1 MDTGRAKQHHAS
13 TIMRAPWTPPPV
25 LPLPAAARRI
35 GRMLRTRRFP
45 RCVVTACAL
54 GLVTAPLAAQR
65 AVLDPDVVRARLE
78 ARIAAVP
85 GAEVSV
91 TIVNLGTGS
100 QLSLDGDR
108 VYHAA
113 STMKV
118 PVLIDLLREADAG
131 RLSLDQSILLV
142 NAFHSIVDG
151 SPYALSA
158 ADDSDSTV
166 YARVG
171 EWVPVRWLAERM
183 INHSSN
189 LATNA
194 LIALLDPER
203 ITATMRTLGAER
215 TLVLRGVEDGP
226 AFRAGRNNVTTSDD
240 LAAILKAIER
250 REAAS
255 PAATEFLLA
264 TLRAQAFNDQI
275 PAGLPPG
282 TPVAHKTG
290 QITATLHDAA
300 IIYPPGRAPFV
311 LVILTRGIPEQR
323 VAERLTAELS
333 AIAWEWLGAPLR

>member
-1 MDTGRAKQHHAS
+1 MPANYPVREPMDTGTAQPAPAS
-13 TIMRAPWTPPPV
+13 RIISPLPRRDPPPAG
-25 LPLPAAARRI
+25 LPLLAWFGSVIPMNHITIRLALLTATLAA
-35 GRMLRTRRFP
+35 T
-45 RCVVTACAL
+45 
-54 GLVTAPLAAQR
+54 PLAAQR
-65 AVLDPDVVRARLE
+65 AVLDPDVVRARIE
-78 ARIAAVP
+78 ARIATVP
-85 GAEVSV
+85 GAEVAV
-91 TIVNLGTGS
+91 TIVNLGIGS
-100 QLSLDGDR
+100 QLAINGDR

-131 RLSLDQSILLV
+131 RITLDQPVLLV
-142 NAFHSIVDG
+142 NVFHSIVDG
-151 SPYALSA
+151 SPYALDP
-158 ADDSDSTV
+158 ADDSDDAV

-171 EWVPVRWLAERM
+171 ERVPIRWLAERM

-194 LIALLDPER
+194 LIALLDPVR

-226 AFRAGRNNVTTSDD
+226 AYRAGRNNVTTADD

-255 PAATEFLLA
+255 PAATEFLLSV
-264 TLRAQAFNDQI
+264 LRAQAFNAQI

-282 TPVAHKTG
+282 IPVAHKTG

-311 LVILTRGIPEQR
+311 LVVLTRGIPEHR
-323 VAERLTAELS
+323 TA
-333 AIAWEWLGAPLR
+333 

>member
-1 MDTGRAKQHHAS
+1 MPRRSSA
-13 TIMRAPWTPPPV
+13 IV
-25 LPLPAAARRI
+25 AAC
-35 GRMLRTRRFP
+35 LL
-45 RCVVTACAL
+45 L
-54 GLVTAPLAAQR
+54 GTSLQAQR
-65 AVLDPDVVRARLE
+65 PVLDPDVVRTRLE

-85 GAEVSV
+85 GAEVAV

-100 QLSLDGDR
+100 QLSINGDR

-118 PVLIDLLREADAG
+118 PVLVDLLQQVDAG
-131 RLSLDQSILLV
+131 RLSLDQSMLLV
-142 NAFHSIVDG
+142 NRFHSIVDG
-151 SPYALSA
+151 SPYALEA

-166 YARVG
+166 YARIG
-171 EWVPVRWLAERM
+171 DWVPVRWLAERM

-194 LIALLDPER
+194 LIALLDPVR
-203 ITATMRTLGAER
+203 ITAGMRALGAAR

-226 AFRAGRNNVTTSDD
+226 AFRAGRNNVTTADD

-255 PAATEFLLA
+255 PASTEFLLA
-264 TLRAQAFNDQI
+264 VLRAQAFNAQI

-311 LVILTRGIPEQR
+311 LVVLTRGIPEQQT
-323 VAERLTAELS
+323 AERLTADIA

>member
-1 MDTGRAKQHHAS
+1 MHRPVRHARLALAA
-13 TIMRAPWTPPPV
+13 TLLA
-25 LPLPAAARRI
+25 LPLH
-35 GRMLRTRRFP
+35 
-45 RCVVTACAL
+45 
-54 GLVTAPLAAQR
+54 AQR
-65 AVLDPDVVRARLE
+65 ALLDPDVVRTRIE
-78 ARIAAVP
+78 SRIASVP
-85 GAEVSV
+85 GAEVAV
-91 TIVNLGTGS
+91 TIVNLGIGS
-100 QLSLDGDR
+100 QLSINGDR

-131 RLSLDQSILLV
+131 RLSLDRSILLV

-151 SPYALSA
+151 SPYALLA

-166 YARVG
+166 YERVG

-194 LIALLDPER
+194 LIALLDAER
-203 ITATMRTLGAER
+203 ITATMRELGAEQ

-226 AFRAGRNNVTTSDD
+226 AYRANRNNVTTADD
-240 LAAILKAIER
+240 MAAILKAIER
-250 REAAS
+250 RQAAS
-255 PAATEFLLA
+255 PASTEFLLGV
-264 TLRAQAFNDQI
+264 LRTQAFNAQI

-300 IIYPPGRAPFV
+300 IIYPAGRAPFV
-311 LVILTRGIPEQR
+311 LVVLTRGIPEQR
-323 VAERLTAELS
+323 VAEQLTADIA

>member
-1 MDTGRAKQHHAS
+1 MAPINRHA
-13 TIMRAPWTPPPV
+13 
-25 LPLPAAARRI
+25 PLDAARRLVLAAAVA
-35 GRMLRTRRFP
+35 MLA
-45 RCVVTACAL
+45 VTLA
-54 GLVTAPLAAQR
+54 GGTATAQR
-65 AVLDPDVVRARLE
+65 AVLDPDDVRSRLE
-78 ARIAAVP
+78 ARLASVP
-85 GAEVSV
+85 GAEVAI

-100 QLSLDGDR
+100 QLSLNGDR

-113 STMKV
+113 STMKI
-118 PVLIDLLREADAG
+118 PVLIDLLREVDAG
-131 RLSLDQSILLV
+131 RLALDQSLLLI
-142 NAFHSIVDG
+142 NRFHSIVDG
-151 SPYALSA
+151 SPYTLSA

-166 YARVG
+166 YERVG
-171 EWVPVRWLAERM
+171 EWVSVRWLAERM

-194 LIALLDPER
+194 LIALLDPAR
-203 ITATMRTLGAER
+203 ITATMRSLGAER
-215 TLVLRGVEDGP
+215 TVVLRGVEDGP

-240 LAAILKAIER
+240 LAAILKALER
-250 REAAS
+250 REAAT
-255 PAATEFLLA
+255 PASTEFLLA

-311 LVILTRGIPEQR
+311 LVVLTRGIPEQR
-323 VAERLTAELS
+323 VAEQLTAQIA

>member
-1 MDTGRAKQHHAS
+1 MHLPMTRAL
-13 TIMRAPWTPPPV
+13 V
-25 LPLPAAARRI
+25 LATLLA
-35 GRMLRTRRFP
+35 
-45 RCVVTACAL
+45 
-54 GLVTAPLAAQR
+54 APLSAQGT
-65 AVLDPDVVRARLE
+65 VLDPDVVRARLE
-78 ARIAAVP
+78 ARIAAVA
-85 GAEVSV
+85 GAEVAV

-100 QLSLDGDR
+100 QLSIDGDR

-118 PVLIDLLREADAG
+118 PVLIDLLREADRG

-142 NAFHSIVDG
+142 NHFHSIVDG
-151 SPYALSA
+151 SPYALDP
-158 ADDSDSTV
+158 ADDSDDAV
-166 YARVG
+166 YERVG
-171 EWVPVRWLAERM
+171 EWVPLRWLAERM

-203 ITATMRTLGAER
+203 ITATMRALGAER

-226 AFRAGRNNVTTSDD
+226 AFRAGRNNVTTADD

-255 PAATEFLLA
+255 PGATEFLLSV
-264 TLRAQAFNDQI
+264 LRAQAFNAQI

-311 LVILTRGIPEQR
+311 LVVLTRGIPDR
-323 VAERLTAELS
+323 RIAERLTADLA
-333 AIAWEWLGAPLR
+333 AIAWQWLGAPLR

>member
-1 MDTGRAKQHHAS
+1 
-13 TIMRAPWTPPPV
+13 MRRPPRQLRLA
-25 LPLPAAARRI
+25 LPF
-35 GRMLRTRRFP
+35 T
-45 RCVVTACAL
+45 VAL
-54 GLVTAPLAAQR
+54 FAAPLQAQR
-65 AVLDPDVVRARLE
+65 TLLDPDVVRTRLE
-78 ARIAAVP
+78 ARIASVP
-85 GAEVSV
+85 GAEVAV

-100 QLSLDGDR
+100 QLSLNGDR

-113 STMKV
+113 STMKI

-142 NAFHSIVDG
+142 NQFHSIVDG
-151 SPYALSA
+151 SPYELSA

-171 EWVPVRWLAERM
+171 EWVPLRWLAERM

-194 LIALLDPER
+194 LIALLDAER

-215 TLVLRGVEDGP
+215 TRVLRGVEDGP
-226 AFRAGRNNVTTSDD
+226 AFRADRNNVTTADD

-255 PAATEFLLA
+255 PPSTEFLLA
-264 TLRAQAFNDQI
+264 VLRAQAFNRQI

-311 LVILTRGIPEQR
+311 LVVLTRGIPEQQL
-323 VAERLTAELS
+323 AEQLTAQIA
-333 AIAWEWLGAPLR
+333 AIAWDWLGAPLR

>member
-1 MDTGRAKQHHAS
+1 MTRSITHHV
-13 TIMRAPWTPPPV
+13 T
-25 LPLPAAARRI
+25 
-35 GRMLRTRRFP
+35 RTSM
-45 RCVVTACAL
+45 L
-54 GLVTAPLAAQR
+54 GLLLGTPLAAQGT
-65 AVLDPDVVRARLE
+65 LLNPDVVRSRLE
-78 ARIAAVP
+78 ARMAAVA
-85 GAEVSV
+85 GAEVAV

-100 QLSLDGDR
+100 QLSINGDR

-118 PVLIDLLREADAG
+118 PVLIDLLREADLG

-142 NAFHSIVDG
+142 NHFHSIVDG
-151 SPYALSA
+151 SPYTLDP
-158 ADDSDSTV
+158 ADDSDDSV
-166 YARVG
+166 YALVG
-171 EWVPVRWLAERM
+171 ERVPLRWLAERM

-194 LIALLDPER
+194 LIALLDPAR

-215 TLVLRGVEDGP
+215 TVVLRGVEDGP
-226 AFRAGRNNVTTSDD
+226 AFRANRNNVTTADD
-240 LAAILKAIER
+240 LAAILKAVER

-255 PAATEFLLA
+255 PQGTEFLLSV
-264 TLRAQAFNDQI
+264 LRAQAFNAQI

-311 LVILTRGIPEQR
+311 LVVLTRGIPAQRIAEQ
-323 VAERLTAELS
+323 LTADL
-333 AIAWEWLGAPLR
+333 ARIAWEWLGAPLR

>member
-1 MDTGRAKQHHAS
+1 MHHLARHALLTLG
-13 TIMRAPWTPPPV
+13 TIT
-25 LPLPAAARRI
+25 AA
-35 GRMLRTRRFP
+35 LFS
-45 RCVVTACAL
+45 
-54 GLVTAPLAAQR
+54 APLHAQR
-65 AVLDPDVVRARLE
+65 ALLDPDVVRTRIE
-78 ARIAAVP
+78 SRIASVP
-85 GAEVSV
+85 GAEVAV
-91 TIVNLGTGS
+91 TIVNLGIGS
-100 QLSLDGDR
+100 QLSINGDR

-113 STMKV
+113 STMKI

-158 ADDSDSTV
+158 DDDSDSTV
-166 YARVG
+166 YERVG

-226 AFRAGRNNVTTSDD
+226 AFRAGQNNVTTADD

-255 PAATEFLLA
+255 PSSTEFLLG
-264 TLRAQAFNDQI
+264 TLRAQAFNAQI

-282 TPVAHKTG
+282 IPVAHKTG

-311 LVILTRGIPEQR
+311 LVVLTRGIPEQR
-323 VAERLTAELS
+323 IAEQLTADIA